1 MIAEKRAADD
11 FGRDQQPVGTP
22 MWKLLVD
29 PYIAIIAGA
38 LVGLVGNFFHPK
50 IFLKKHHILIN
61 LGMGEQTSPHFQNSS
76 KKFTSIPSD

>member
-1 MIAEKRAADD
+1 MLKLSMIAEKRAADD

-38 LVGLVGNFFHPK
+38 LVGLVAKFSKEFHVFFWPLFFK
-50 IFLKKHHILIN
+50 Y
-61 LGMGEQTSPHFQNSS
+61 E
-76 KKFTSIPSD
+76 

>member
-38 LVGLVGNFFHPK
+38 LVGLVGNFFIRK
-50 IFLKKHHILIN
+50 FLRK
-61 LGMGEQTSPHFQNSS
+61 
-76 KKFTSIPSD
+76 SI